1 MNSVHHCK
9 FSIRNRIVKYPNQ
22 DFPGSPV
29 DKNPP
34 ANAGD
39 TSLIS
44 DTGRSHMLQGNQA
57 RAPQLLKPTRLEPVL
72 RNKWSHPNE
81 KSAHSKE

>member
-1 MNSVHHCK
+1 MHHCK

-72 RNKWSHPNE
+72 RNK
-81 KSAHSKE
+81 